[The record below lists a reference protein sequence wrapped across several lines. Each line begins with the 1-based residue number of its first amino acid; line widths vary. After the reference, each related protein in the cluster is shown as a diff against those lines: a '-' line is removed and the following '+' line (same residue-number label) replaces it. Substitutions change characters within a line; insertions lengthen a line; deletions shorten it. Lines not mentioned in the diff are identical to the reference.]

1 MAAAPEVFEMQPDD
15 TMKVL
20 QEEPDESL
28 RKKVEAAAHAC
39 PKQAIR
45 IRD

>member
-1 MAAAPEVFEMQPDD
+1 VTEAPEVFQMQPDD
-15 TMKVL
+15 TLELL
-20 QEEPDESL
+20 QEEPDGSL

-39 PKQAIR
+39 PKQAIQ